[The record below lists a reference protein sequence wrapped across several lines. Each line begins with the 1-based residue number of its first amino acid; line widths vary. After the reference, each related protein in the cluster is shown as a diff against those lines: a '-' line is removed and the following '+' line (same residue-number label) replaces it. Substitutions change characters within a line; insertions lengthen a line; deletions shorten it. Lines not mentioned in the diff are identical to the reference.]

1 MGSMMVWLRGFGSQI
16 MIDKKM
22 LDLKWIAALVMVVDI
37 LFFIPSR
44 LLSRDCIKKRLKRT
58 ARPAAAGNAQ
68 KTLKLQQIF
77 FWRKSCAFFECP
89 IESRFGIKATIIS
102 NSE

>member
-68 KTLKLQQIF
+68 ILKIQRPPNRCLF
-77 FWRKSCAFFECP
+77 FCNF
-89 IESRFGIKATIIS
+89 
-102 NSE
+102 SEIPSYKY